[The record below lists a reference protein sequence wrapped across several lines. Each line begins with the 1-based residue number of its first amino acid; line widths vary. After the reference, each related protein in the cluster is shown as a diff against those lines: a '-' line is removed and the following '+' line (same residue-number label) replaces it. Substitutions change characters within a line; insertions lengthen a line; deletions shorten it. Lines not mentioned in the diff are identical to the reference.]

1 MPENH
6 LGMTTGWNTLGSC
19 SDLLGSRILAQRK
32 RSIAML
38 DGEITRQATTIAYI
52 DDFKLMMIV
61 ALLAVPMVLLLRKP
75 SRQRAGGTTSPAI
88 VE

>member
-1 MPENH
+1 
-6 LGMTTGWNTLGSC
+6 
-19 SDLLGSRILAQRK
+19 
-32 RSIAML
+32 ML

-61 ALLAVPMVLLLRKP
+61 TLLAIPMILLLRKP
-75 SRQRAGGTTSPAI
+75 GKRPGGPPSPAI